1 MEISTA
7 TGVDGESAEVE
18 WEEPEPE
25 RDFRLISFRAET
37 DGVSSFSGVAGLESD
52 REEEEDDDDE
62 PFRDD
67 KRIAG

>member
-1 MEISTA
+1 
-7 TGVDGESAEVE
+7 
-18 WEEPEPE
+18 
-25 RDFRLISFRAET
+25 
-37 DGVSSFSGVAGLESD
+37 VSSFSGVAGLESD